1 MGSGDSARLCRHRG
15 KYAVEYY
22 DEAGRRRR
30 RSLGKADRA
39 SAEAGFI
46 EWKRVHS
53 LTKAGGPLTVAAIY
67 HAYALDREAA
77 GKVAAPRIRDAW
89 KRLAVTFEGL
99 LPHQITKG
107 LCLEYTAKRAR
118 TASLGTVHI
127 ELGYLRAALRFAEKE
142 NWLLKA
148 PFVPLPSK
156 PEPRDHR
163 LTRDEVMRLRDAATM
178 PHMRLFIILAIT
190 TAARAGAIL
199 DLTWDRVDLNR
210 RRIVLRN
217 PDMPTTNKGRATV
230 PINNTA
236 LQALLQARGCATC
249 DHVIEWGGKGVVS
262 VKKGIEAA
270 ARRAG
275 LICTPH
281 VLRHSAAVLMA
292 ERGVP
297 MEEIGQYL
305 GHADVRTTYKTYA
318 RYGPDYLQGAAK
330 ALELAYSAPCDR
342 PVPATQN
349 TRKRKGA
356 K

>member
-1 MGSGDSARLCRHRG
+1 MGIGGGARLCRHRG
-15 KYAVEYY
+15 RYAVEYY
-22 DEAGRRRR
+22 DEEGRRRR

-39 SAEAGFI
+39 SAEAGFL

-53 LTKAGGPLTVAAIY
+53 LSKAGGPLTVAAIY
-67 HAYALDREAA
+67 EAYALDRESA
-77 GKVAAPRIRDAW
+77 GKAAAPRIRDAW
-89 KRLAVTFEGL
+89 KRLTATFEGL

-107 LCLEYTAKRAR
+107 LCLEYTTKRAR

-142 NWLLKA
+142 GWLQKA

-163 LTRDEVMRLRDAATM
+163 LTRDEVLRLRDAAAM
-178 PHMRLFIILAIT
+178 PHVRLFIVLAIT

-217 PDMPTTNKGRATV
+217 PDMPATNKGRATV
-230 PINNTA
+230 PINDTA
-236 LQALLQARGCATC
+236 LQALLEARQSATC
-249 DHVIEWGGKGVVS
+249 DHVVEWGGKGVVS

-275 LICTPH
+275 LVCSPH
-281 VLRHSAAVLMA
+281 VLRHSAACLMA
-292 ERGVP
+292 EQGVP
-297 MEEIGQYL
+297 MSEIAQYL
-305 GHADVRTTYKTYA
+305 GHRDSRTTERVYS
-318 RYGPDYLQGAAK
+318 RYSPEYLMKAGK
-330 ALELAYSAPCDR
+330 ALEL
-342 PVPATQN
+342 
-349 TRKRKGA
+349 
-356 K
+356 